1 MKSASKQAVQSDG
14 SKYTPYPKHFLVGSP
29 LLIFFILSLIL
40 SVSNFE
46 IIQEKS
52 MASSSLLL
60 LQLQPLNSLSSTS
73 HNTLLFHQNTHY
85 IPPLKVSAK
94 PFLSS
99 SKPLTV
105 LFALTESDSPKSLQ
119 PDSQTLLQELA
130 VSID

>member
-1 MKSASKQAVQSDG
+1 
-14 SKYTPYPKHFLVGSP
+14 
-29 LLIFFILSLIL
+29 
-40 SVSNFE
+40 
-46 IIQEKS
+46 
-52 MASSSLLL
+52 MASSLLL
-60 LQLQPLNSLSSTS
+60 LQLQPLNSLSYTS
-73 HNTLLFHQNTHY
+73 HNILLFHQNNHY